1 MEVGP
6 NINLLLQRIQSWVD
20 AKEMLKNNEFLAQI
34 VKMTLNV
41 GLFLNPSSVNANAT
55 GFELRTLLKLFDVKS
70 THNKDK
76 CIYFFMLKTLILKHY
91 QTADYNAWKNVKAVI
106 FTKEQ
111 IALLRGLVE
120 PYKLVA

>member
-41 GLFLNPSSVNANAT
+41 GLFLNSSSVNANAT

-91 QTADYNAWKNVKAVI
+91 
-106 FTKEQ
+106 
-111 IALLRGLVE
+111 
-120 PYKLVA
+120 

>member
-1 MEVGP
+1 
-6 NINLLLQRIQSWVD
+6 
-20 AKEMLKNNEFLAQI
+20 MLKNNEFLAQI

-41 GLFLNPSSVNANAT
+41 GLFLNSSSVNANAT